1 MDYQWDPG
9 KADLNSRKHEIDFA
23 DAVGVFEDEWG
34 LTLKREV
41 VEGEERFATVGTDFI
56 GRIVVVI
63 YAYRGDDVRLISA
76 RPATRVE
83 RNVYEQRRV

>member
-1 MDYQWDPG
+1 MDYQWDPAKG
-9 KADLNSRKHEIDFA
+9 DLNSRKHGIDFA

-34 LTLKREV
+34 LTIKREV
-41 VEGEERFATVGTDFI
+41 VEGEERFATIGTDFI
-56 GRIVVVI
+56 GRIVVVV

>member
-1 MDYQWDPG
+1 MEYQWDPG